1 MIQRDGSVTWVAILG
16 ASCAAILAAGGAGG
30 CSSHGAASDSGVA
43 ATAGHS
49 GAGGAAGS
57 SAPACP
63 PGAGGTAVAG
73 AGGGPIGGAP
83 GGTAGAAGQGQ
94 PGCALPTGPA
104 GTWVEVTGP
113 SGLSGFTVTDA
124 FAVAADDL
132 MFAGSTFVPTGI
144 PAPVDVEIVRWTHGC
159 WSTELAISPTVT
171 ASPHASV
178 HGRSPSDVWATA
190 ADLLYHRDANGWT
203 QFRDETW
210 RNTVHQPPFGEPLQF
225 NRVRA
230 AAANDVWIAATS
242 NLLHLSGESW
252 TTYNFDDPGY
262 PTTGATIGF
271 SFNDIWIDS
280 PTSLWFVGPSDQVGN
295 TMDFGFVHHF
305 DGTSWTR
312 TGVGVG
318 GVYAIWRGGTV
329 LWLAES
335 TLANVNGQTAVLSL
349 RAFDGSERAGG
360 ADRRYRARPWLA
372 HDDQP
377 LRPSCGRCLGG
388 GRGRR
393 PLRRSGLVA
402 GC

>member
-1 MIQRDGSVTWVAILG
+1 M
-16 ASCAAILAAGGAGG
+16 
-30 CSSHGAASDSGVA
+30 
-43 ATAGHS
+43 
-49 GAGGAAGS
+49 
-57 SAPACP
+57 
-63 PGAGGTAVAG
+63 
-73 AGGGPIGGAP
+73 
-83 GGTAGAAGQGQ
+83 
-94 PGCALPTGPA
+94 
-104 GTWVEVTGP
+104 
-113 SGLSGFTVTDA
+113 
-124 FAVAADDL
+124 
-132 MFAGSTFVPTGI
+132 
-144 PAPVDVEIVRWTHGC
+144 
-159 WSTELAISPTVT
+159 
-171 ASPHASV
+171 
-178 HGRSPSDVWATA
+178 WATA

-280 PTSLWFVGPSDQVGN
+280 PTSIWFVGPSDQVGN

-349 RAFDGSERAGG
+349 RAFDGTNAPAVQIAGVAPGHGSPTMTSLFGHRADDVWSAGE
-360 ADRRYRARPWLA
+360 DVA
-372 HDDQP
+372 HFDGQGW
-377 LRPSCGRCLGG
+377 S
-388 GRGRR
+388 
-393 PLRRSGLVA
+393 LVA
-402 GC
+402 DAPPSARSDQNAITNTFVTGDAASVWLVTPGPHFFRKVTGP